1 MTTAPISPEASN
13 TRRLLRRAEVE
24 ARTGFKRAFI
34 YTLIKQG
41 KFPKPVRT
49 STRAVR
55 WDSIEIDQWIA
66 ARLKERT

>member
-1 MTTAPISPEASN
+1 MTTLPISPEASA

-34 YTLIKQG
+34 YSLIKQG

-66 ARLKERT
+66 ARLNERI

>member
-1 MTTAPISPEASN
+1 MSTQSTSSEASN

-24 ARTGFKRAFI
+24 AKIGFKRAFI
-34 YTLIKQG
+34 YKLMKLG

-66 ARLKERT
+66 ARVKERT

>member
-1 MTTAPISPEASN
+1 MTTSPVSPEASN

-24 ARTGFKRAFI
+24 AKTGFKRAFI
-34 YTLIKQG
+34 YALIKQG

-66 ARLKERT
+66 ARIKERT

>member
-1 MTTAPISPEASN
+1 MTTSRISPEAAQN
-13 TRRLLRRAEVE
+13 RRLLRRAEVE

-34 YTLIKQG
+34 YKLMNEG

>member
-1 MTTAPISPEASN
+1 MTTSSISPEASS

-24 ARTGFKRAFI
+24 AKTGFKRAFI

-41 KFPKPVRT
+41 KFPKPIRT

-66 ARLKERT
+66 ARLKVRT